1 MYVHV
6 CMYTCILAYIYIVR
20 ETNEVWEMREHQMWL
35 SRQVEV

>member
-1 MYVHV
+1 M
-6 CMYTCILAYIYIVR
+6 CMYMYACIHVFSHIYIVR